1 MIMRL
6 NKGTKYLNLGSL
18 QLFYYDYEVEQRDEV
33 FSCSIDDYEVEQ
45 RDEFH
50 KWTFKPW

>member
-18 QLFYYDYEVEQRDEV
+18 QLFYYLNLDDYEVEQRDEV
-33 FSCSIDDYEVEQ
+33 F
-45 RDEFH
+45 
-50 KWTFKPW
+50 KPW